1 MSRIVHISDLH
12 FGREAPELLE
22 PLRKAIDIAKP
33 DVVAVTG
40 DFTQRARPGQFRA
53 ARAFLDNLCAPWVG
67 VPGNHDI
74 PLDIFWLR
82 LLWPFGR
89 YRKYISEDLAPLWE
103 NADLT
108 MQGLNTADPWS
119 WQRGRVRRGQV
130 RLACEAFS
138 APDRIHVVLAHHP
151 FEHQP
156 DTGKTLMKRAP
167 GALDRLAKCNAQL
180 ILSGHLHRWRAEPF
194 LSSQHGAHMLQ
205 VHVGTGLSTR
215 SRGQGNDFA
224 VIDLAAPGEAEVT
237 RMVAHEGRFT
247 AEPTR
252 CFVRDDDGWRE
263 EPGKAPT
270 GTVQTAPR

>member
-22 PLRKAIDIAKP
+22 PLRKAIDTARP
-33 DVVAVTG
+33 DLVAVTG

-53 ARAFLDNLCAPWVG
+53 ARAFLDGLNAPWLG

-74 PLDIFWLR
+74 PLDVFWLR
-82 LLWPFGR
+82 LLRPFGR
-89 YRKYISEDLAPLWE
+89 YRQFISDELAPIWE
-103 NADLT
+103 NRDLT
-108 MQGLNTADPWS
+108 VQGLNTADPWS
-119 WQRGRVRRGQV
+119 WQRGRVRRSQL
-130 RLACEAFS
+130 RLACEAFA

-156 DTGKTLMKRAP
+156 DTDKTLMKRA
-167 GALDRLAKCNAQL
+167 GASLDRLSECNAHL

-194 LSSQHGAHMLQ
+194 LSAQGAHMLQ

-224 VIDLAAPGEAEVT
+224 VIDLAPGAAEVT
-237 RMVAHEGRFT
+237 RMVAHDGIFV
-247 AEPTR
+247 AEPARRFRRGAT
-252 CFVRDDDGWRE
+252 GWRE
-263 EPGKAPT
+263 MPT
-270 GTVQTAPR
+270 EA